1 MITSIALLNPIDGE
15 KLNAVIAEMKE
26 MGAPTLRG
34 IVTED
39 CTYIIEGSHRVK
51 AASILGLTINI
62 IDISADIED
71 VDEEI
76 QNDIDGLD
84 IQDRCSYWSIISN
97 HNYLISAEVEV
108 AE

>member
-1 MITSIALLNPIDGE
+1 
-15 KLNAVIAEMKE
+15 

-39 CTYIIEGSHRVK
+39 CIYIIEGSHRAK

-71 VDEEI
+71 VDDEI

-97 HNYLISAEVEV
+97 HNYLIDAEVEV